1 MRLGISSYTF
11 TWAIGVPGHP
21 PAQSVTAI
29 DLLHHAHKLGVG
41 LVQIADNLPLHKLSE
56 SELEAFAQL
65 AQALNISIE
74 VGTRGIEH
82 DHLLTYLRL
91 AERLGSPIVRTIVST
106 ATHHPDVDEI
116 VSTIKPML
124 REFESR
130 NVTLAIE
137 NHDLI
142 TSPTLRTVIER
153 LESPN
158 IGICL
163 DTVNSFGALEGPEF
177 VIDTLAPYVVNLHVK
192 EFVIYRASH
201 MLGFIIEGAPIGKGR
216 LNVSWLLNTL
226 STRQRERDFNA
237 VLELWTPPD
246 ANIDDTIAKETAW
259 AVESVAYLRQ
269 FIPD

>member
-1 MRLGISSYTF
+1 
-11 TWAIGVPGHP
+11 
-21 PAQSVTAI
+21 
-29 DLLHHAHKLGVG
+29 
-41 LVQIADNLPLHKLSE
+41 
-56 SELEAFAQL
+56 
-65 AQALNISIE
+65 
-74 VGTRGIEH
+74 
-82 DHLLTYLRL
+82 
-91 AERLGSPIVRTIVST
+91 
-106 ATHHPDVDEI
+106 
-116 VSTIKPML
+116 
-124 REFESR
+124 
-130 NVTLAIE
+130 
-137 NHDLI
+137 
-142 TSPTLRTVIER
+142 
-153 LESPN
+153 
-158 IGICL
+158 L